1 MRRNPVVPLL
11 WALTCALALALTG
24 LLAALVPVVHVHD
37 SATLQGFVVLDQPR
51 VAPVADFVAHLAD
64 PLPYALIGLA
74 LAAVAAA
81 RRRLSVALAIPP
93 LLVATEVTTQLLKQ
107 LLAHPRFDEWLGA
120 SQIPAAS
127 WPSGHATAA
136 MTLALCAV
144 IAAPAALRPLAA
156 FAGGAFAIAVS
167 YAILVLGWHFP
178 SDVLGGYLVAG
189 MWMSLA
195 VASLS
200 WLERRRPREEGEA
213 ARPIPVRVVGVPA
226 AAGGLAAA
234 AVIVLTRPEVVRVHA
249 LNRPTFVVGALAI
262 AALAVGMA
270 AGLSRALRA

>member
-156 FAGGAFAIAVS
+156 FAGGGFETIRKT
-167 YAILVLGWHFP
+167 P
-178 SDVLGGYLVAG
+178 
-189 MWMSLA
+189 
-195 VASLS
+195 
-200 WLERRRPREEGEA
+200 RRPRGP
-213 ARPIPVRVVGVPA
+213 AR
-226 AAGGLAAA
+226 
-234 AVIVLTRPEVVRVHA
+234 
-249 LNRPTFVVGALAI
+249 GAH
-262 AALAVGMA
+262 
-270 AGLSRALRA
+270 RHR